1 MHIEQL
7 KASIAPLRAQLVAH
21 PVYDQITQIEDLRSF
36 TEEHVFAVWD
46 FMSLLKSLQRHLTC
60 VEVPW
65 MPTTHKETR
74 RFINEIVVG
83 EESDI
88 DAHGQT
94 TSHFEM
100 YLEAMK
106 EMGARVAGIQEFTQR
121 VAAGEEIKT
130 ALESCQIQE
139 ETKAFVKYTFE
150 IIGRGKVHEIAA
162 LFTFGREDLI
172 PDMFVEMVKTL
183 KRDAPEQM
191 TSFLYYLERHIEIDG
206 DDHGPLA
213 LRMMEEVCGTDPHKW
228 EEATQVAEEA
238 LRMRIHLWDGVVRK
252 TTTLF
257 HGI

>member
-1 MHIEQL
+1 MRE
-7 KASIAPLRAQLVAH
+7 QLVAH
-21 PVYDQITQIEDLRSF
+21 PVYAQINRIDDLRAFS
-36 TEEHVFAVWD
+36 EEHVFAVWD

-150 IIGRGKVHEIAA
+150 IIGRGKVHEMAA

-213 LRMMEEVCGTDPHKW
+213 LRMMEEVCGTDPQKW
-228 EEATQVAEEA
+228 EEAALIAEEG
-238 LRMRIHLWDGVVRK
+238 LRKRIHLWDGVVRK
-252 TTTLF
+252 TTTLV
-257 HGI
+257 HV